1 NINKIL
7 ITLITLFVFISG
19 FGLSSPTKVKG
30 DDLEEQLKALEA
42 EINAINKEKQELQ
55 GVIDSHQYKIE
66 GYSDQIA
73 QIHGEVLVFQKEID
87 SLALEVRELEINIEL
102 LDKKIKE
109 TESEIEE
116 IKQNVVVL
124 EKESKARI
132 EDNYIKFRLTS
143 DGSVSETNI
152 FTTEDINAYFKDSQY
167 ISLIQEDTNKIL
179 INLADLKDELEV
191 KKAELA
197 TKLKEVNKEKEAIQV
212 KQDDLE
218 LKRDEIDRKKAA
230 YYERINAEQSQ
241 IANTQQAIAVFSQE
255 EAQKSSQAEAIR
267 QQIFNSYNP
276 VVQGEWVAAGRPI
289 GNQGCTGLC
298 TGPHLHFMVA
308 VNGQWQDPCG
318 YLKPGGPVGGCGWG
332 NALDWPI
339 GGTVYYTSGFGNRC
353 YSWNGATKCDF
364 HAAIDLAGVPSDTV
378 VFAAHD
384 GYAYKGTDPYGAN
397 YVIICQNQN
406 CNEGIKTGYW
416 HLSKF

>member
-1 NINKIL
+1 ML
-7 ITLITLFVFISG
+7 VSG
-19 FGLSSPTKVKG
+19 FSFASPGKVLG
-30 DDLEEQLKALEA
+30 DELEDQLKQLEA
-42 EINAINKEKQELQ
+42 EIKAINNEKQQLQ
-55 GVIDSHQYKIE
+55 SIINSHQYKIE
-66 GYSDQIA
+66 GYSDQIS

-87 SLALEVRELEINIEL
+87 TLALEIRELEINIAL

-109 TESEIEE
+109 TEDEIAE
-116 IKQNVVVL
+116 IIENVTDM

-152 FTTEDINAYFKDSQY
+152 FATEDINAYFKDTVY
-167 ISLIQEDTNKIL
+167 IDLIQEDTNKIL
-179 INLADLKDELEV
+179 LNLADLKDELEL
-191 KKAELA
+191 KRQELA
-197 TKLKEVNKEKEAIQV
+197 QKLKEVNKEKEAIEV
-212 KQDDLE
+212 KQNDLE

-230 YYERINAEQSQ
+230 YYERINAEQRE
-241 IANTQQAIAVFSQE
+241 INNTQQAIAVFSKE
-255 EAQKSSQAEAIR
+255 EAEKIGQAEAIR

-276 VVQGEWVAAGRPI
+276 VTQGEWVTAGRPI

-308 VNGQWQDPCG
+308 SNGQWQDPCG
-318 YLKPGGPVGGCGWG
+318 YLKPGGPIGGCGWG

-353 YSWNGATKCDF
+353 FSWNGQSYCDF
-364 HAAIDLAGVPSDTV
+364 HAAIDLAGSPSDTV
-378 VFAAHD
+378 IFAAHD
-384 GYAYKGTDPYGAN
+384 GYAYKGVDSYGAN
-397 YVIICQNQN
+397 YVIICQNTN
-406 CNEGIKTGYW
+406 CNEGLKTGYW